1 MIRLLHC
8 ANVHLKADEKAYDL
22 AVLRE
27 IVETANSEKVNF
39 LLICGDLFDSFGDAE
54 ALRRDVAEIANACV
68 CEILYIPGNHE
79 EHGKTGALNNFDFG
93 KLKPFTKTPCDKIVR
108 ELKDDSIEFLAIP
121 HQNDYFKWRD
131 WEISAPETRAR
142 VALVHATV
150 ENMAYIGPEDSN
162 VEEGGGIL
170 GSEFFSRNKVLYAA
184 LGHIHG
190 CRRQT
195 IEGSVLA
202 YPGSATVWRKGETGA
217 RKIMLVDIDQGKIS
231 DIREKTISSAG
242 QYRRCEIPLLCD
254 GSMPDIASAVK
265 QFGTN
270 DMIELVLTGIIEN
283 ESLFRDIETVLQ
295 DCGSTLLRTTILNK
309 EKTGVF
315 PGLAKQPLAA
325 SFLRKWQQ
333 GPPADGTIKPEVWA
347 RSRQLALESIMARM
361 EARQ

>member
-8 ANVHLKADEKAYDL
+8 ADVHLKAEEKVYGL

-27 IVETANSEKVNF
+27 IVETANREKVNF

-54 ALRRDVAEIANACV
+54 VLHRDVGEIADACA

-79 EHGKTGALNNFDFG
+79 EHGKTGALGNFDFG
-93 KLKPFTKTPCDKIVR
+93 KLKPFAKTPYDRIVR

-121 HQNDYFKWRD
+121 HQDDYSKWRD
-131 WEISAPETRAR
+131 WEIPATEAKAR
-142 VALVHATV
+142 VALAHATV
-150 ENMAYIGPEDSN
+150 ENMVYIGPEDSN
-162 VEEGGGIL
+162 FEEGGGIL
-170 GSEFFSRNKVLYAA
+170 GSEFFNRNKVLYAA

-195 IEGSVLA
+195 VEDSMLV
-202 YPGSATVWRKGETGA
+202 YPGSATVWRKGETGP

-231 DIREKTISSAG
+231 DIREQAVGAAG
-242 QYRRCEIPLLCD
+242 QYRRCEIPLSLD
-254 GSMPDIASAVK
+254 GSMPDVASVVK
-265 QFGTN
+265 QFGPN

-283 ESLFRDIETVLQ
+283 ESLFRDVEMVLQ
-295 DCGSTLLRTTILNK
+295 DCDRTLLRKAILDK
-309 EKTGVF
+309 EKAGIF

-325 SFLRKWQQ
+325 SFLKKWQQ